1 MCPKHASYRLV
12 FAKVSGG
19 NQHKYNPRNTEIVT
33 EV

>member
-1 MCPKHASYRLV
+1 V